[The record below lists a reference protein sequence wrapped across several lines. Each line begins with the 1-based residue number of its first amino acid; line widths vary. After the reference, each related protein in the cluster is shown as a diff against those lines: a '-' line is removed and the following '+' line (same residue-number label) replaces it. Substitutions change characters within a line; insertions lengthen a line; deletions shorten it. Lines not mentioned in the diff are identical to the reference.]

1 MPKKN
6 TKKLNIISLD
16 QPLIK
21 PFDMASNKDA
31 ARKISAFMALQ
42 QTEGW
47 SLFVQMFTKNIDMLN
62 EQIIDK
68 EGLDGKPLTDE
79 QVDALRNTRRIYK
92 EMLELPTKT
101 IEKLQVFD
109 TEDIDDDPY
118 GKDASE
124 IASLI
129 PEKP

>member
-6 TKKLNIISLD
+6 TKKLNIIALD

-31 ARKISAFMALQ
+31 ARKISAFMGLQ

-47 SLFVQMFTKNIDMLN
+47 MLFVQMFTKNIDVLN

-109 TEDIDDDPY
+109 TEDTDDDPY
-118 GKDASE
+118 GKDASK
-124 IASLI
+124 IANMM

>member
-47 SLFVQMFTKNIDMLN
+47 ALFVQMFTKNIDMLN